1 MVGNISCLVIL
12 HLVRRFKRTRCTEVA
27 TNPQSAG
34 TYNMGLDRHRLCSGS
49 SVRCSLGWCWHGHW
63 RELWSKLVCD
73 LLGCRHSGHSELTN
87 NKSGALERGVWH
99 AYTHTKRMFFFPA
112 VCQCVLVFT
121 KCKTCRCCYLIC
133 YLQCLVK
140 LASNTYRGISPFHL
154 LQIFSPEKHRT
165 LLLAV
170 LRQKHL
176 VLIESPRYFV
186 GPWSTQIKKDF
197 NCFFFAATVLELCQ
211 YRADFDSY
219 TTMFMFVAVTG
230 WMKSLKAMS
239 LPTVLNLLQLR
250 SAFWARLG
258 LPQHPRF
265 SALKSLERVSL
276 PSAATW
282 ILSPA
287 NTTVAEW
294 MELPL
299 RCRNKKTAVTAEGF
313 FIISV
318 FRICTRN
325 KFVDGFIAR

>member
-99 AYTHTKRMFFFPA
+99 AYTHTKIMFFFPA

-140 LASNTYRGISPFHL
+140 LACNTYRGISPFHL

-170 LRQKHL
+170 LRQKHV
-176 VLIESPRYFV
+176 VLIESPRYFF

-197 NCFFFAATVLELCQ
+197 HCFFLYGHCT
-211 YRADFDSY
+211 R
-219 TTMFMFVAVTG
+219 TMP
-230 WMKSLKAMS
+230 KSGGFWFIYVCSCHRLNEIFKAMS
-239 LPTVLNLLQLR
+239 LATVLNLLQLR

-258 LPQHPRF
+258 LPQHPPF

-299 RCRNKKTAVTAEGF
+299 RCRNKKNSRDSWRILIIFVFRTCTAVT
-313 FIISV
+313 SLWMV
-318 FRICTRN
+318 S
-325 KFVDGFIAR
+325 